1 MDLRSEESKDMLFA
15 YVIEVDCFGCA
26 WNLVKSTVRSVLVSL
41 LILAHD

>member
-15 YVIEVDCFGCA
+15 YVIDVDYFGCE
-26 WNLVKSTVRSVLVSL
+26 WNLVKSTVRSVLVSF